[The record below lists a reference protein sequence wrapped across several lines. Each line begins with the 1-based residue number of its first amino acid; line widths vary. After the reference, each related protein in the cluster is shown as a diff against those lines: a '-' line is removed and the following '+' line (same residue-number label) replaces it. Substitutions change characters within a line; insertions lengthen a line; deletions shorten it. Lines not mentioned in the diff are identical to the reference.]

1 MKETRKHRNIPGNN
15 ILQAYV
21 ARSSLLE
28 IVLLLYNSWISYEP
42 LVHYIFI
49 TCNIYTFFSIL
60 RRLGSS

>member
-42 LVHYIFI
+42 LVH
-49 TCNIYTFFSIL
+49 
-60 RRLGSS
+60 